1 MAVMRLKPTS
11 YTATNP
17 NVGVIQ
23 NPGNIINGLN
33 PEDASSASTY
43 TAISSG
49 RDGSYG
55 PITQNYIHM
64 YFNIPNNISIKKITI
79 KARMATYNSENKGG
93 YIEIPL
99 ESNRT
104 SKLEGQCYM

>member
-1 MAVMRLKPTS
+1 MGVIRLKPTR
-11 YTATNP
+11 YFATNP
-17 NVGVIQ
+17 TVGKVQ
-23 NPGNIINGLN
+23 NPESIINGLD
-33 PEDASSASTY
+33 PEDASSADTY
-43 TAISSG
+43 AAVSSG

-64 YFNIPNNISIKKITI
+64 YFNIPNNISIKKITV
-79 KARMATYNSENKGG
+79 KARMATYNHASKGG

-104 SKLEGQCYM
+104 IKFIGQCYE